1 MRTYQLVREQI
12 LPISLEE
19 AWRFFSTPRNL
30 ERLTPDGMGF
40 TILPPFNDEPMFEG
54 QRISYIVRPLLGIP
68 LKWET
73 LIKHV
78 DEPRSFTD
86 QQVKGPFEFW
96 VHTHKFESVEAGVNV
111 RDELEYAIPFG
122 FIGRI
127 AHRLF
132 VKDKIEQIFD
142 FRVQTLNATF
152 GK

>member
-1 MRTYQLVREQI
+1 MRTFCLVREQF

-30 ERLTPDGMGF
+30 ERITPDNMGF
-40 TILPPFNDEPMFEG
+40 KILPPFDDEPMFEG

-73 LIKHV
+73 LIKNV

-86 QQVKGPFEFW
+86 QQVRGPYRLW
-96 VHTHKFESVEAGVNV
+96 VHTHTFESVEGGVNM
-111 RDELEYAIPFG
+111 RDEVEYALPFG
-122 FIGRI
+122 IIGRI
-127 AHRLF
+127 AHGVFVRKRL
-132 VKDKIEQIFD
+132 EQIFD

-152 GK
+152 DK